1 MTHAEEADIE
11 NIVRRA
17 KAGRDLA
24 IDSRNSSQVD
34 NYEMILVYARSLL
47 PEGNRFKYE

>member
-1 MTHAEEADIE
+1 MTLDQIADIE

-17 KAGRDLA
+17 KAGRDIA
-24 IDSRNSSQVD
+24 INARDSIQVD
-34 NYEMILVYARSLL
+34 NFEQLLVYARALL